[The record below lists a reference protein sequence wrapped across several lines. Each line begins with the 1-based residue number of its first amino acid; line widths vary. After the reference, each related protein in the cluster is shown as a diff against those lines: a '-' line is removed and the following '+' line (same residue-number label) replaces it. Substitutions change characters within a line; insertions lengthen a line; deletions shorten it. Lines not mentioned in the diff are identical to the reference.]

1 MEAKQYN
8 TLSAGA
14 KKRIKI
20 IQMFKVAVIFLILC
34 FILNEITVLKQSVR
48 IKQRK
53 NILINLTIQ
62 KEYIKRYS
70 GAANLTA
77 LVAEVAKLAMSE
89 MTTME
94 SL

>member
-14 KKRIKI
+14 KTRIKI
-20 IQMFKVAVIFLILC
+20 IQMLKFANIILILC
-34 FILNEITVLKQSVR
+34 FILNEITVLKQSIQ
-48 IKQRK
+48 IKQR
-53 NILINLTIQ
+53 NIILINLTIQ

-77 LVAEVAKLAMSE
+77 LLAEVLS
-89 MTTME
+89 
-94 SL
+94 